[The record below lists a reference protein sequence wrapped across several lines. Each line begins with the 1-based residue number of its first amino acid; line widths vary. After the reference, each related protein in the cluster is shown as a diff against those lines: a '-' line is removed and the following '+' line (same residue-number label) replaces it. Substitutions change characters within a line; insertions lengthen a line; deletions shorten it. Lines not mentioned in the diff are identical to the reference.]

1 MLIGI
6 VLRLKGIGYKKDK
19 KKVKGGKPSNK
30 DEEEF
35 YTPDAYVEH
44 GDGGESEWKDG
55 GLYDAK
61 EGKGKGTF
69 SDLNEEKPKKGA
81 DKMES
86 WDDY

>member
-44 GDGGESEWKDG
+44 GDGGDPNGRMAACTTQRKARVRVRSVI
-55 GLYDAK
+55 
-61 EGKGKGTF
+61 
-69 SDLNEEKPKKGA
+69 
-81 DKMES
+81 
-86 WDDY
+86 